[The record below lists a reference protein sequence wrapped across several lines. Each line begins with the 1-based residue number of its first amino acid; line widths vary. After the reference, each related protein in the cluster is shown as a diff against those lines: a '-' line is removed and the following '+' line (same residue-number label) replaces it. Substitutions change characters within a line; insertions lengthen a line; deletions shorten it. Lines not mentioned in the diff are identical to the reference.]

1 MRATYLILIIV
12 GLFTCIN
19 GLHSSEKR
27 IYQAERL
34 ISAAPQIDGKLED
47 VAWNQGQ
54 WQDGFVQFEPYNN
67 SKPSHDTKFKLLF
80 DDNHIYVAIR
90 AYDTAPDSIVQRVS
104 RRDNPDGDYV
114 GIGFDSYFDKRTA
127 FIFLVNVAGSKA
139 DFIMSNDGQSEDNT
153 WDPVWHVQTSIDEK
167 GWVAE
172 MQIPFNQLRFS
183 NAEELTWGLQVV
195 RGIFRKQEQSFWQQI
210 PRDAPGFVHQF
221 GLLTGINTVKPK
233 RLAEISPY
241 TVAQAETFQKQPDNP
256 FMDGNSSRFSGGI
269 DGKIGITNDL
279 TVNFTINPDFGQVE
293 ADPSEV
299 NLTAFETYFQEKR
312 PFFVE
317 GRNIFN
323 FNLMSGDGEHSS
335 ENLFYS
341 RRIGRTPQYYPS
353 LNGNEYMDFPGNTTI
368 LGALKLSGK
377 TKSGWSVGIMESIT
391 GKEKAE
397 IDLLGER
404 SFRTVEPLT
413 NYFVGRLQKDYDAG
427 NTIIGGMFTATNRN
441 LDDPALYFLH
451 RSAYTAGFDF
461 RHSWKEKTYA
471 VGIKTYFSHVAGEE
485 EALLRTQTASSR
497 YFQRPDATHLSVDST
512 RRSLSGHGGSI
523 EFIKAGNGQWN
534 YATFLNWKSP
544 GLELNDIGFVRNT
557 DEIFHVIWVGYR
569 IWEPFSIFMR
579 LNINLNA
586 WNGFD
591 FGGTHLYK
599 GGNINFNTQ
608 FKNYWTFGTG
618 VAYNGE
624 SVSKGFLRGGP
635 SMIIPDGINTRINIS
650 SDSRKKLTFSAGANN
665 SWSLQQHSRSQSYW
679 MSTAYRPFDAF
690 SVSLR
695 PMVALNQPE
704 LQYVTR
710 RSLNGENRYIQ
721 ASLNQKTY
729 SLTLRLNYSI
739 TPDLSIQYYGAP
751 FFSTGKY
758 TKFKYITNPHADQ
771 FTDRFAYY
779 DNGQIFYN
787 SAEGRYFIDENRDGS
802 YDYNFPKPDFNAMF
816 LNSNLV
822 ARWEFRPGSV
832 LFLVWSQGRRQY
844 DTNGDFRIQRDFGD
858 LFEVYPHDVFL
869 IKFSYRFGL

>member
-1 MRATYLILIIV
+1 MTSRILMIVLVCLIFNA
-12 GLFTCIN
+12 FTAKADN
-19 GLHSSEKR
+19 KR
-27 IYQAERL
+27 NYTTERL
-34 ISAAPQIDGKLED
+34 LTGPPRIDGNLD
-47 VAWNQGQ
+47 DDAWQQGQ

-67 SKPSHDTKFKLLF
+67 SKPSQETKFKLLF

-90 AYDTAPDSIVQRVS
+90 AYDSSPDSLVQRVS
-104 RRDNPDGDYV
+104 RRDNPDGDFV

-127 FIFLVNVAGSKA
+127 FIFLVNAAGSKA

-153 WDPVWHVQTSIDEK
+153 WDPVWHVQTSIDEE

-195 RGIFRKQEQSFWQQI
+195 RGIFRKQEQTFWQQI

-241 TVAQAETFQKQPDNP
+241 TMAQAETFQKQPGNP

-269 DGKIGITNDL
+269 DGKIGLTNDL

-299 NLTAFETYFQEKR
+299 NLTAFESYFQEKR

-323 FNLMSGDGEHSS
+323 FNLMSGDGDHSS

-353 LNGNEYMDFPGNTTI
+353 LNGNEYIDFPGNTTI

-377 TKSGWSVGIMESIT
+377 TKSGWSVGIMESVT
-391 GKEKAE
+391 GREQAE
-397 IDLLGER
+397 IDFSGDR

-441 LDDPALYFLH
+441 LDDPALNFLH

-461 RHSWKEKTYA
+461 RHSWKEKTYSFA
-471 VGIKTYFSHVAGEE
+471 VKTYFSHVAGEE
-485 EALLRTQTASSR
+485 EALIRTQTASSR
-497 YFQRPDATHLSVDST
+497 YFQRPDAEHLAVDST
-512 RRSLSGHGGSI
+512 RRSLSGHGGTI
-523 EFIKAGNGQWN
+523 EFMKSGNGRWN

-569 IWEPFSIFMR
+569 IWEPFSIFR
-579 LNINLNA
+579 RVNINFNA
-586 WNGFD
+586 WNAID
-591 FGGTHLYK
+591 FGGTYLYK
-599 GGNINFNTQ
+599 GGNVNFNTQ
-608 FKNYWTFGTG
+608 FKNYWSFGSGT
-618 VAYNGE
+618 AYNGE

-635 SMIIPDGINTRINIS
+635 SMRIPNGISNWFNIS
-650 SDSRKKLTFSAGANN
+650 SDNRKKLSFSAGANN
-665 SWSLQQHSRSQSYW
+665 FWSLQQHARSQSYW
-679 MSTAYRPFDAF
+679 VSAAYQPLDAF
-690 SVSLR
+690 SLSLR

-704 LQYVTR
+704 LQYVT
-710 RSLNGENRYIQ
+710 SSSFNSENRYIQ
-721 ASLNQKTY
+721 ASLDQKTY

-739 TPDLSIQYYGAP
+739 TPDFSIQYYGAP

-758 TKFKYITNPHADQ
+758 TKFKYITNPHADVY
-771 FTDRFAYY
+771 TDRFAMYGDDQISFNSDEKRYY
-779 DNGQIFYN
+779 
-787 SAEGRYFIDENRDGS
+787 IDENRDGAS
-802 YDYNFPKPDFNAMF
+802 DYNFAKPDFNAMF

-822 ARWEFRPGSV
+822 ARWEYRPGSV
-832 LFLVWSQGRRQY
+832 VFLVWSQGRSQY
-844 DTNGDFRIQRDFGD
+844 DTNGDFTMSRDFSD
-858 LFEVYPHDVFL
+858 IFEIHPHNVFL
-869 IKFSYRFGL
+869 VKFSYRFGL